1 MKHWSTLGLAALL
14 CACSGGI
21 EGLMKDAEQFAL
33 GGDPKT
39 PDAQPKPAEKPAD
52 PAAMPDPTAMMNAMN
67 MGSAKTE
74 TKTSSSA
81 HCCVNGAYYTC
92 DSGVKAAQC
101 LGEPMKLMQC
111 VQGCGFDSSCEP
123 KCIKAHGPDP
133 SPCTRVMAKDGECRT
148 R

>member
-1 MKHWSTLGLAALL
+1 MSRLLIPAAAILL
-14 CACSGGI
+14 CACSGSFKD
-21 EGLMKDAEQFAL
+21 LMNDAEKFAL
-33 GGDPKT
+33 GGDSEESKKPDDAPKDKA
-39 PDAQPKPAEKPAD
+39 PD
-52 PAAMPDPTAMMNAMN
+52 PAASMMKAPVLGGTN
-67 MGSAKTE
+67 TE
-74 TKTSSSA
+74 VKSTSSA

-92 DSGVKAAQC
+92 NSGADAARC

-133 SPCTRVMAKDGECRT
+133 SPCKRVMAKDGECKR